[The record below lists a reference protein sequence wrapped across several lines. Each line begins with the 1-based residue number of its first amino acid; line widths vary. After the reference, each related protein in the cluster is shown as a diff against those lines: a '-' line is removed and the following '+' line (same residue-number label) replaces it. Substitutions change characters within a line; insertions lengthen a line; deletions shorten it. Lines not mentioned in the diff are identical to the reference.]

1 MGAESHVV
9 GRRSYFG
16 WRASGWPL
24 GIALALALGACG
36 EKFSPA
42 ADNGGTG
49 NGGSGDAPGTGG
61 NSGSSGSNGSG
72 GSGGDGG
79 TLGSSGGASDSG
91 PPDSNPGDGGQDVP
105 VQPPVPQQGLVLWLR
120 ADAGISRDGGSVS
133 QWSDQSSAGNHAI
146 QPALALRPRLA
157 SAAIAGQPAV
167 EFDGVDD
174 FLVLPNGFAD
184 FTRGIS
190 IFAVVLQHSSDRC
203 SAVVQLSNGSEIDDI
218 TLGQFSGQ
226 VLYEID
232 DDYFS
237 GEAFPS
243 GAAQLFAVV
252 HGTDGAFVLRRNGR
266 PSSEGMAGLPGEIE
280 RKQNFVANDL
290 YDGCGTF
297 PGLVAEVLI
306 YARAVATDEL
316 FTIERYLRDRS
327 GIR

>member
-1 MGAESHVV
+1 
-9 GRRSYFG
+9 
-16 WRASGWPL
+16 
-24 GIALALALGACG
+24 
-36 EKFSPA
+36 
-42 ADNGGTG
+42 
-49 NGGSGDAPGTGG
+49 
-61 NSGSSGSNGSG
+61 
-72 GSGGDGG
+72 
-79 TLGSSGGASDSG
+79 
-91 PPDSNPGDGGQDVP
+91 
-105 VQPPVPQQGLVLWLR
+105 VPQQGLVLWLR
-120 ADAGISRDGGSVS
+120 ADAGISRDEGLVS

-157 SAAIAGQPAV
+157 NAAIAGQPVV

-190 IFAVVLQHSSDRC
+190 IFVVALQHSSDRC

-218 TLGQFSGQ
+218 TLGQYSGQ

-280 RKQNFVANDL
+280 RKQNFIANDL
-290 YDGCGTF
+290 YDSCGTF

-306 YARAVATDEL
+306 YARAVATEEL